1 MFRKP
6 KQRNLRGRTDI
17 DHSEDDQTNVSNT
30 PTIVVQQQQQTVT
43 TKTVIKKNDIPKS
56 LLSFGDDE
64 GNNFFLF
71 TIKLWIN
78 LGDTEEFKVNKTRES
93 RKMTKEVK
101 KQQQV
106 QNTSND
112 PKPTVVV
119 QQTITTTIEETT
131 TTTTK
136 EENNN
141 SSNGELEIKCMENKL
156 NI

>member
-30 PTIVVQQQQQTVT
+30 PTIVVQQQEQQTVT
-43 TKTVIKKNDIPKS
+43 TQTVIKKNDIPKS

-64 GNNFFLF
+64 
-71 TIKLWIN
+71 
-78 LGDTEEFKVNKTRES
+78 GDTEEFKVNKTRES

-119 QQTITTTIEETT
+119 Q
-131 TTTTK
+131 
-136 EENNN
+136 
-141 SSNGELEIKCMENKL
+141 
-156 NI
+156 